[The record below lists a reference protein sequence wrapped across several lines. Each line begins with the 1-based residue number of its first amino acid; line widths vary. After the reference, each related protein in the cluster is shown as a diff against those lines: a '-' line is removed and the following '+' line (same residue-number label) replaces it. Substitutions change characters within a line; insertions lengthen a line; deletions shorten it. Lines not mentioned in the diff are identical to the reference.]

1 MSVSKRKGFT
11 LIELMIVIVVIGVLA
26 AMMMFSATEA
36 TTSAKATNIINNL
49 QALKRAALAYYADNM
64 DTINRNF
71 GQYKPKLDNPN
82 GKLVLKYLERTNDVD
97 AKAQELKN
105 EGYQFAWGFNSSTHQ
120 TRWYATYTIKDSRI
134 KAKLAGRAKSLGLL
148 GYVDTGTN
156 APADLPDNEEPAS
169 SQVYDGKQDVVYLR
183 IR

>member
-64 DTINRNF
+64 DTVNKDPSGYAPNLSRVAS
-71 GQYKPKLDNPN
+71 YLDKPSNEDTRAKE
-82 GKLVLKYLERTNDVD
+82 LE
-97 AKAQELKN
+97 K
-105 EGYQFAWGFNSSTHQ
+105 EGYKFEYGANSSGRM
-120 TRWYATYTIKDSRI
+120 TRWYAQYTITDSRI

-148 GYVDTGTN
+148 GDVDKGKV
-156 APADLPDNEEPAS
+156 PADLPDNEEPEGS
-169 SQVYDGKQDVVYLR
+169 KSYDGTQDVVYLR

>member
-1 MSVSKRKGFT
+1 MSVSKRRGFT
-11 LIELMIVIVVIGVLA
+11 LVELLIVIVVIGILS
-26 AMMMFSATEA
+26 AMMILSSTEA
-36 TTSAKATNIINNL
+36 ATSAKVSNIITNL

-64 DTINRNF
+64 DTINRDF
-71 GQYKPKLDNPN
+71 EHYKPNLNNNN

-97 AKAQELKN
+97 AKAQELMK

-169 SQVYDGKQDVVYLR
+169 SKVYDGTQDVVYLR